1 MAENFSTQNEIPDP
15 TDIRRTQA
23 ILDHMADGVLVLD
36 DSGKVVAFN
45 RALEDLTGVARG
57 DALGRDVSTLPVRV
71 RFGSQEHP
79 YGLAPPPEKMATP
92 GGTYTRQ
99 AQLLR
104 RDGQDRTILVRYRP
118 MHCSGGKCHYLVGL
132 VRDLTDESEWQR
144 ARDLARA
151 PENLGSF
158 GYQLAHQILGPLN
171 AIDIQTQLLTRLLR
185 KQVADGDRGEIDS
198 ALNLVREEIKRL
210 GNMLSETLQLQKP
223 EASVPGTTDPAALL
237 ADLAELIQARAEA
250 RGIEVEVD
258 AAEGLPRL
266 RVDAERMRRAL
277 MNLALNSLEAMPNG
291 GHLRLLARRDEDLVK
306 LTVADDGP
314 GLPRD
319 VAGKAFELF
328 YTTKPDGTGMGLPL
342 ARNII
347 EDHGGSLRLVPSD
360 EGAEFEISL
369 PVV

>member
-1 MAENFSTQNEIPDP
+1 MSEKFSTLDEIPGP
-15 TDIRRTQA
+15 QDIARTQA
-23 ILDHMADGVLVLD
+23 VLDHMADGVLILD
-36 DSGKVVAFN
+36 DAGKVVAFN
-45 RALEDLTGVARG
+45 QALEDLTGVSRS
-57 DALGRDVSTLPVRV
+57 DALGRDVATMPVRV
-71 RFGSQEHP
+71 RCGDREHTH
-79 YGLAPPPEKMATP
+79 GLAPPPEKMATP

-99 AQLLR
+99 AQLVR
-104 RDGQDRTILVRYRP
+104 RDGQDRTILIRYRP
-118 MHCSGGKCHYLVGL
+118 MHCSGGKCHYLIGV

-185 KQVADGDRGEIDS
+185 KQLEDDERGEIDRT
-198 ALNLVREEIKRL
+198 LGLVREEIKRL
-210 GNMLSETLQLQKP
+210 GAMLSETLQLQKP
-223 EASVPGTTDPAALL
+223 ESSVPGTTDPAALL

-250 RGIEVEVD
+250 RGIEVQVD
-258 AAEGLPRL
+258 ATEGLPRL

-277 MNLALNSLEAMPNG
+277 MNLALNSLEAMSSG
-291 GHLRLLARRDEDLVK
+291 GQLRLLAHRDEDLVK
-306 LTVADDGP
+306 LTVSDDGP
-314 GLPRD
+314 GLPQE
-319 VAGKAFELF
+319 VACKAFELF

-347 EDHGGSLRLVPSD
+347 EDHGGTLRLVGGSS
-360 EGAEFEISL
+360 GAEFEISL

>member
-1 MAENFSTQNEIPDP
+1 MPEKISISAEIPDP
-15 TDIRRTQA
+15 SDIERTQA
-23 ILDHMADGVLVLD
+23 ILDHMADGVLILD
-36 DSGKVVAFN
+36 DSGKVLAFN
-45 RALEDLTGVARG
+45 QALEELTGVSRL
-57 DALGRDVSTLPVRV
+57 DALGRDVATMPVRIHCGD
-71 RFGSQEHP
+71 REHP
-79 YGLAPPPEKMATP
+79 HGLAPPPDKVSSP
-92 GGTYTRQ
+92 GGTWTRQ
-99 AQLLR
+99 VQLLR
-104 RDGQDRTILVRYRP
+104 RDGQDRTLLIRYRP
-118 MHCSGGKCHYLVGL
+118 MHCSGGKCHYLVGV
-132 VRDLTDESEWQR
+132 VRDLTGESEWQR

-171 AIDIQTQLLTRLLR
+171 AIDIQTQLLNRLLR
-185 KQVADGDRGEIDS
+185 KQLVEEERGEIDS
-198 ALNLVREEIKRL
+198 ALTLVREEIKRL
-210 GNMLSETLQLQKP
+210 GAMLSETLQLQKP

-237 ADLAELIQARAEA
+237 ADLAELIQSRAEA

-277 MNLALNSLEAMPNG
+277 MNLALNSLEAMAG
-291 GHLRLLARRDEDLVK
+291 GGTLRLLAHRDEGLVR

-314 GLPRD
+314 GLPRE

-347 EDHGGSLRLVPSD
+347 EDHGGTLRLVDSD
-360 EGAEFEISL
+360 AGAEFEISL